1 MPASF
6 LDLIAKKRDG
16 ESLSEDDIA
25 AFVKGI
31 TQRQMEEHQIGKDGH
46 GCLYRKAESLRKVNI

>member
-16 ESLSEDDIA
+16 ESLSEDDMA

-31 TQRQMEEHQIGKDGH
+31 TQGQMEEHQIGKDGR
-46 GCLYRKAESLRKVNI
+46 GCLYRKA